1 MSMIQMNLFTKKKPT
16 HGHREQ
22 TYGWGVRERYGERM
36 VGEFGMDRCTQLF
49 KMDGHQG
56 PVV

>member
-1 MSMIQMNLFTKKKPT
+1 MIQMNLFTKQKLT
-16 HGHREQ
+16 HRHREQ
-22 TYGWGVRERYGERM
+22 PYGWGVREGYGERL
-36 VGEFGMDRCTQLF
+36 VGEFGMDRYTLLF

>member
-1 MSMIQMNLFTKKKPT
+1 MSMIQMNLFTKKKLT
-16 HGHREQ
+16 HRHREQ
-22 TYGWGVRERYGERM
+22 TYGWGVREGYGERL
-36 VGEFGMDRCTQLF
+36 VGEFGMDRYTLLF